1 MTDDKKTIEAL
12 PEIAPAKEDI
22 ASFRRSSRI
31 EAPKQ
36 SKFNGLLVFTIVVM
50 AILMG
55 FGGYT
60 LFEVQKK
67 LDLSNQLLDNVQR
80 NSRDIESELSAT
92 GNDIEKTF
100 QLMKA
105 QQSTNISEIDKL
117 WGVAYRQNRPKIL
130 ALEKTLQNAD
140 STNKELKRQLAR
152 QSASIATATAKSAAQ
167 IDKLVANI
175 ARVRQTLTD
184 DSEDMTTQFSLVR
197 GQVQDQADLVEAN
210 KRNLASIQNRV
221 KITEEAIEVIDKYR
235 AQVNKRLVDLQ
246 AMIQRV
252 EPIPTAVIQSVEP
265 VPTAVP

>member
-1 MTDDKKTIEAL
+1 M
-12 PEIAPAKEDI
+12 
-22 ASFRRSSRI
+22 
-31 EAPKQ
+31 
-36 SKFNGLLVFTIVVM
+36 
-50 AILMG
+50 
-55 FGGYT
+55 
-60 LFEVQKK
+60 
-67 LDLSNQLLDNVQR
+67 
-80 NSRDIESELSAT
+80 
-92 GNDIEKTF
+92 
-100 QLMKA
+100 
-105 QQSTNISEIDKL
+105 
-117 WGVAYRQNRPKIL
+117 AYRQNRPKIL
-130 ALEKTLQNAD
+130 ELEKTLQNAN

-152 QSASIATATAKSAAQ
+152 QSTSIATATAKSAAQ
-167 IDKLVANI
+167 IDKLVADI

-265 VPTAVP
+265 IPTAVP

>member
-1 MTDDKKTIEAL
+1 M
-12 PEIAPAKEDI
+12 
-22 ASFRRSSRI
+22 
-31 EAPKQ
+31 
-36 SKFNGLLVFTIVVM
+36 V
-50 AILMG
+50 
-55 FGGYT
+55 
-60 LFEVQKK
+60 
-67 LDLSNQLLDNVQR
+67 
-80 NSRDIESELSAT
+80 
-92 GNDIEKTF
+92 
-100 QLMKA
+100 
-105 QQSTNISEIDKL
+105 
-117 WGVAYRQNRPKIL
+117 
-130 ALEKTLQNAD
+130 
-140 STNKELKRQLAR
+140 QLAR

-167 IDKLVANI
+167 IDKLVADI

-265 VPTAVP
+265 KPTAVP

>member
-1 MTDDKKTIEAL
+1 M
-12 PEIAPAKEDI
+12 
-22 ASFRRSSRI
+22 
-31 EAPKQ
+31 
-36 SKFNGLLVFTIVVM
+36 
-50 AILMG
+50 
-55 FGGYT
+55 
-60 LFEVQKK
+60 
-67 LDLSNQLLDNVQR
+67 
-80 NSRDIESELSAT
+80 
-92 GNDIEKTF
+92 
-100 QLMKA
+100 
-105 QQSTNISEIDKL
+105 
-117 WGVAYRQNRPKIL
+117 AYRQNRPKIL
-130 ALEKTLQNAD
+130 ELEKALQNAN

-152 QSASIATATAKSAAQ
+152 QSTSIATATAKSAAE
-167 IDKLVANI
+167 IDKLVADI

-252 EPIPTAVIQSVEP
+252 EPIPTSVIQSMEP

>member
-1 MTDDKKTIEAL
+1 MTDKKKTIEAL
-12 PEIAPAKEDI
+12 PEIAPGKDDI
-22 ASFRRSSRI
+22 ASYRRSSRV

-36 SKFNGLLVFTIVVM
+36 SNFNGLLVFTIVVM

-92 GNDIEKTF
+92 GSDIEKTF

-105 QQSTNISEIDKL
+105 QQGTNVSEIDKL
-117 WGVAYRQNRPKIL
+117 WAVAYRQNRPKIQE
-130 ALEKTLQNAD
+130 LEKALQAANNA
-140 STNKELKRQLAR
+140 NKKLEGQLAR
-152 QSASIATATAKSAAQ
+152 QSTTITQTTAQ
-167 IDKLVANI
+167 FDELVADI
-175 ARVRQTLTD
+175 VRVRQTLTD
-184 DSEDMTTQFSLVR
+184 DNEDMTTQVSLVR

-210 KRNLASIQNRV
+210 KRNLASLQNRV
-221 KITEEAIEVIDKYR
+221 KTTEEAIDVIDKYR

-246 AMIQRV
+246 AMIQSS
-252 EPIPTAVIQSVEP
+252 EPGATT
-265 VPTAVP
+265 VP

>member
-1 MTDDKKTIEAL
+1 
-12 PEIAPAKEDI
+12 
-22 ASFRRSSRI
+22 
-31 EAPKQ
+31 
-36 SKFNGLLVFTIVVM
+36 M
-50 AILMG
+50 A
-55 FGGYT
+55 
-60 LFEVQKK
+60 
-67 LDLSNQLLDNVQR
+67 D
-80 NSRDIESELSAT
+80 
-92 GNDIEKTF
+92 
-100 QLMKA
+100 
-105 QQSTNISEIDKL
+105 
-117 WGVAYRQNRPKIL
+117 
-130 ALEKTLQNAD
+130 
-140 STNKELKRQLAR
+140 
-152 QSASIATATAKSAAQ
+152 
-167 IDKLVANI
+167 I

>member
-1 MTDDKKTIEAL
+1 
-12 PEIAPAKEDI
+12 
-22 ASFRRSSRI
+22 
-31 EAPKQ
+31 
-36 SKFNGLLVFTIVVM
+36 
-50 AILMG
+50 LMG

-130 ALEKTLQNAD
+130 ELEKALQNAN

-152 QSASIATATAKSAAQ
+152 QSTSIATATAKSAAE
-167 IDKLVANI
+167 IDKLVADI